1 MNILREPFLQAALLA
16 GAISAVA
23 CAYLG
28 VFVILKRVVFM
39 GIALSEIAAL
49 GVAVGLFI
57 GINPMASAIIFTLI
71 GIVLFWLP
79 FTEKRLSRESII
91 GFAYAFSACLSVILI
106 AKNPLVESRG
116 LNLISGNLLYATRM
130 DLYML
135 GAASLIIFALHAF
148 FFKEFVF
155 ISFDRETAFTTG
167 IKTDILD
174 FILYITIGLMIS
186 VSMKTC
192 GVIFVFASLVIPPMM
207 GLVISRRIGM
217 IFIISCVSALI
228 CVAGGLL
235 ISYIFDLPSS
245 PTIVGLY
252 SVLFIMLFG
261 ITLIRKS

>member
-1 MNILREPFLQAALLA
+1 MDILKEPFLQVALL
-16 GAISAVA
+16 GGTISAVA

-57 GINPMASAIIFTLI
+57 GVNPMGSALVLTLMGVI
-71 GIVLFWLP
+71 LFWLP

-91 GFAYAFSACLSVILI
+91 GFAYAFSACLSIILI

-116 LNLISGNLLYATRM
+116 LNLISGNLLYTTRS

-135 GAASLIIFALHAF
+135 GAAALIIFALHAI

-167 IKTDILD
+167 IKTGILD
-174 FILYITIGLMIS
+174 FILYLTIGLMIS

-192 GVIFVFASLVIPPMM
+192 GVIFVFASLVIPPML
-207 GLVISRRIGM
+207 GLIISRRIGM
-217 IFIISCVSALI
+217 IFTISCLSAFI
-228 CVAGGLL
+228 CVVAGLVV
-235 ISYIFDLPSS
+235 SYIFDLPSS

-252 SVLFIMLFG
+252 SILFIMFFG
-261 ITLIRKS
+261 ISLLRKL

>member
-1 MNILREPFLQAALLA
+1 MNILKEPFLQAALLA
-16 GAISAVA
+16 GAISSIA

-49 GVAVGLFI
+49 GIAIGLFI
-57 GINPMASAIIFTLI
+57 GISPIIGALIFTFI
-71 GIVLFWLP
+71 GIILFWLP
-79 FTEKRLSRESII
+79 YNEKRLSRESII

-116 LNLISGNLLYATRM
+116 LNLISGNLLYTTRM
-130 DLYML
+130 DLFVL
-135 GAASLIIFALHAF
+135 GVASIIVLVLHAI
-148 FFKEFVF
+148 FFKEFIF

-174 FILYITIGLMIS
+174 FVLYLTIGLMIS

-192 GVIFVFASLVIPPMM
+192 GVIFVFASLVIPPMTA
-207 GLVISRRIGM
+207 LIISRKIGM
-217 IFIISCVSALI
+217 IFISSCLSALV
-228 CVAGGLL
+228 CVISGLF

-252 SVLFIMLFG
+252 SILFIMLFG